1 MEDRSGAAIDESLT
15 VTCNHEFSLKR
26 LKEKGVTVT
35 LHHLYKSISDGDEKA
50 LKDVLKRKNF
60 EEIVLEMDLEIEK
73 HFLLLHGYKA
83 KGEAIVW
90 TELVRQSTG
99 ESSGIGVE
107 SFFFIENTDLMDSH
121 IETLANLFIALYE
134 SAPDFT
140 CEECIKWKGGY
151 DA

>member
-1 MEDRSGAAIDESLT
+1 MDFSNSSMHILGCCFIMPNAYIR
-15 VTCNHEFSLKR
+15 NHNLFATEP
-26 LKEKGVTVT
+26 
-35 LHHLYKSISDGDEKA
+35 
-50 LKDVLKRKNF
+50 
-60 EEIVLEMDLEIEK
+60 
-73 HFLLLHGYKA
+73 FLLLHGYKA
-83 KGEAIVW
+83 KGEVIVW
-90 TELVRQSTG
+90 TGLVRQSTG